1 MNNNKD
7 YKIENSL
14 PVNIDQIRCDAFEAG
29 LPAASAAKCPATGG
43 AVSSREYFDLLAVV
57 KCAKNMLEVLEDP
70 DVFISKMDV
79 TAKNLKEALEE
90 LD

>member
-1 MNNNKD
+1 MKEMLLD
-7 YKIENSL
+7 
-14 PVNIDQIRCDAFEAG
+14 V
-29 LPAASAAKCPATGG
+29 T
-43 AVSSREYFDLLAVV
+43 VSSREYFDLLAVV
-57 KCAKNMLEVLEDP
+57 KCAKNMLEALEDP

>member
-1 MNNNKD
+1 MKEILLD
-7 YKIENSL
+7 ITVNS
-14 PVNIDQIRCDAFEAG
+14 
-29 LPAASAAKCPATGG
+29 K
-43 AVSSREYFDLLAVV
+43 EYFDLLTVV

>member
-7 YKIENSL
+7 SKIENSL
-14 PVNIDQIRCDAFEAG
+14 PVNIDQIRCDAFEA
-29 LPAASAAKCPATGG
+29 GG

>member
-1 MNNNKD
+1 MKEMLLD
-7 YKIENSL
+7 
-14 PVNIDQIRCDAFEAG
+14 V
-29 LPAASAAKCPATGG
+29 T
-43 AVSSREYFDLLAVV
+43 VSSREYFDLLAVV

>member
-1 MNNNKD
+1 M
-7 YKIENSL
+7 IEN
-14 PVNIDQIRCDAFEAG
+14 PPITVNG
-29 LPAASAAKCPATGG
+29 K
-43 AVSSREYFDLLAVV
+43 EYFDLLMIA
-57 KCAKNMLEVLEDP
+57 KCAKSMIEALEDP

>member
-1 MNNNKD
+1 MLLD
-7 YKIENSL
+7 
-14 PVNIDQIRCDAFEAG
+14 V
-29 LPAASAAKCPATGG
+29 T
-43 AVSSREYFDLLAVV
+43 VSSREYFDLLAVV
-57 KCAKNMLEVLEDP
+57 KCAKNMLEALEDP

>member
-1 MNNNKD
+1 MLLD
-7 YKIENSL
+7 
-14 PVNIDQIRCDAFEAG
+14 V
-29 LPAASAAKCPATGG
+29 T
-43 AVSSREYFDLLAVV
+43 VSSREYFDLLAVV